1 MFKIGSNVI
10 YKREVCKIKD
20 IRKNSFT
27 NLDCYVLES
36 LSDPTLIINVPVD
49 NKNGF
54 ISNLLTKKEVEELI
68 DNISSIEVIDVD
80 NKNVEIEYR
89 NLLHSKS
96 HTDLIKIIKTAYLR
110 NQKRKENKR
119 NIGQKDDEYFEKAE
133 KYLYN
138 ELSIVLGLSY
148 DDTKNYVIKKV
159 VEKGDKFEQ
168 NS

>member
-10 YKREVCKIKD
+10 YKREVCKIKA

-36 LSDPTLIINVPVD
+36 LSDPTLTINVPVD

-54 ISNLLTKKEVEELI
+54 ISNLLTKKEAEELI

-80 NKNVEIEYR
+80 NKNVEIEYK
-89 NLLHSKS
+89 NLLHSKK

-119 NIGQKDDEYFEKAE
+119 NISQKDDEYFEKAE